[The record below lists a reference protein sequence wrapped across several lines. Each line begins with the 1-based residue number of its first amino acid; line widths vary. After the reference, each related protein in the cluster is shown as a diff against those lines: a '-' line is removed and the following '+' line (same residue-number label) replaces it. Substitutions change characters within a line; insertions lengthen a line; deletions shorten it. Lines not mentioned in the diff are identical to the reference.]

1 MTETSDPSGGTVV
14 DSFYVTGDVEQTRE
28 KYDSWA
34 NGYEADLFKT
44 GYRLPWVLACAVAQH
59 VSKDEG
65 PILDAG
71 CGGGLQAEPLR
82 LLGYHSITGADLSE
96 NMLEIARQKGL
107 YERYVTVTLGETLP
121 FETDEFVAT
130 LTCGVITPGHA
141 PASSFDE
148 LIRVTRPGGKLFL
161 TLRDDPGQL
170 PEYPEKIAA
179 LTEAGAWREIFKT
192 PSFASMPL
200 GDMSKTHRIH
210 IFEVLI

>member
-1 MTETSDPSGGTVV
+1 MTETVV
-14 DSFYVTGDVEQTRE
+14 DGFYVTGDVDQTRA
-28 KYDSWA
+28 KYDAWA
-34 NGYEADLFKT
+34 NDYEADLFKT
-44 GYRLPWVLACAVAQH
+44 GYRLPWVLACAVTH
-59 VSKDEG
+59 FVGKEEG

-82 LLGYHSITGADLSE
+82 LLGYSNITGADLSE
-96 NMLEIARQKGL
+96 NMLEIARHKGV

-121 FETDEFVAT
+121 FADNEFAST

-148 LIRVTRPGGKLFL
+148 LLRVTRPGGKLFL

-179 LTEAGAWREIFKT
+179 ITQAGGWTEIYKT

-200 GDMSKTHRIH
+200 GDMSKTHRVH
-210 IFEVLI
+210 VFEVQ